1 MRELSII
8 VALLGEEEKVLEQV
22 GYLIKSLE
30 KIYTKYENK
39 IELIFIIEG
48 TTWINNPQIQMLDTI
63 FPTSKVIYKEEV
75 ENLPSKLFNIGIK
88 ESEGKYL
95 MFNYPG
101 CYNFI
106 RQLDCFFEEEEEEN
120 YEIYYFKNLKENSP
134 NLLFTGN
141 NEIELLYHERLYGLN
156 NYIYSKAAI
165 RKIGKFNESKIL
177 QKEFDIDFFIKVLE
191 NDLNI
196 ETLDYKIAA
205 KDFLDFPFKKIFKI
219 KKDIISRFLVRCQ
232 SMRDKN
238 FKEIEQTFCNDLKED
253 ELENIKKF
261 LSNDL
266 IIKKDIKYNEKYKIT
281 ILGGPWE
288 YHHNK
293 ICFFNYFDKLVGQ
306 GFCTYKFNL
315 DYLTEESDLL
325 SSDLVI
331 FTRIKSEKGKDLIDF
346 CNKKGIP
353 SIYMLDD
360 NWISIVEDYPEYG
373 KIFEKG
379 SNTYDNFMYILQNST
394 ITWVYN
400 DNLAEDLRKFSKKI
414 VKAKL
419 GVDIK
424 SIKENKKREKL
435 IIGFAGSMRYDDKAF
450 KALSMIKRDDIKIL
464 LFGVMNKK
472 QLKMFENT
480 EVIREEFLKYEK
492 YIEKMR
498 EIQPDL
504 LIAPLDYNRTNSSK
518 CYNKYLENSSMKAAT
533 IFSRVPPYIDVVKEN
548 LTGFYTQ
555 KETVEGW
562 YNTIEKVLNNR
573 DLLFKVKENSYKDVM
588 NNYSVDKLMEWFV
601 FTIRQIIKEGNLE

>member
-106 RQLDCFFEEEEEEN
+106 RQLDCFFEEEEEN

-196 ETLDYKIAA
+196 ETLDYKIEA

-266 IIKKDIKYNEKYKIT
+266 IIKKDIKYNEK
-281 ILGGPWE
+281 
-288 YHHNK
+288 
-293 ICFFNYFDKLVGQ
+293 
-306 GFCTYKFNL
+306 
-315 DYLTEESDLL
+315 
-325 SSDLVI
+325 
-331 FTRIKSEKGKDLIDF
+331 
-346 CNKKGIP
+346 
-353 SIYMLDD
+353 
-360 NWISIVEDYPEYG
+360 
-373 KIFEKG
+373 
-379 SNTYDNFMYILQNST
+379 
-394 ITWVYN
+394 
-400 DNLAEDLRKFSKKI
+400 
-414 VKAKL
+414 
-419 GVDIK
+419 
-424 SIKENKKREKL
+424 
-435 IIGFAGSMRYDDKAF
+435 
-450 KALSMIKRDDIKIL
+450 
-464 LFGVMNKK
+464 
-472 QLKMFENT
+472 
-480 EVIREEFLKYEK
+480 
-492 YIEKMR
+492 
-498 EIQPDL
+498 
-504 LIAPLDYNRTNSSK
+504 
-518 CYNKYLENSSMKAAT
+518 
-533 IFSRVPPYIDVVKEN
+533 
-548 LTGFYTQ
+548 
-555 KETVEGW
+555 
-562 YNTIEKVLNNR
+562 
-573 DLLFKVKENSYKDVM
+573 
-588 NNYSVDKLMEWFV
+588 
-601 FTIRQIIKEGNLE
+601 

>member
-106 RQLDCFFEEEEEEN
+106 RQLDCFFEEEEEN

-196 ETLDYKIAA
+196 ETLDCKIEA

-424 SIKENKKREKL
+424 PIKENKKREKL

-533 IFSRVPPYIDVVKEN
+533 IFSRVPPYTDVVKEN

>member
-1 MRELSII
+1 MKELSII
-8 VALLGEEEKVLEQV
+8 VALLGKEEKVLERL

-30 KIYTKYENK
+30 KIYIKYENK

-48 TTWINNPQIQMLDTI
+48 KTWINNPQIQMLDTI
-63 FPTSKVIYKEEV
+63 FPKSKVIYKEKT

-88 ESEGKYL
+88 ESKGKYL

-101 CYNFI
+101 CYNFV
-106 RQLDCFFEEEEEEN
+106 RQLDCFFEEEKN
-120 YEIYYFKNLKENSP
+120 SEIYYFKNLKKSNP

-141 NEIELLYHERLYGLN
+141 NEIEILYHERLYGLN
-156 NYIYSKAAI
+156 NYIYSKDI
-165 RKIGKFNESKIL
+165 IEKLGKFNESKIL

-191 NDLNI
+191 NNFNI
-196 ETLDYKIAA
+196 ETLDYKIES
-205 KDFLDFPFKKIFKI
+205 KDFLDYPFEKNFKI
-219 KKDIISRFLVRCQ
+219 KKDTINRFLVRCQ
-232 SMRDKN
+232 NMRDKN
-238 FKEIEQTFCNDLKED
+238 FKEIEQTFFNDLKED
-253 ELENIKKF
+253 ETESIKKF
-261 LSNDL
+261 LSDDL
-266 IIKKDIKYNEKYKIT
+266 IRKKDTKYNEKYKIT

-293 ICFFNYFDKLVGQ
+293 ICFFNYFDKLIGQ

-325 SSDLVI
+325 NSDLVI
-331 FTRIKSEKGKDLIDF
+331 FKRIKSGKGKDLIDF
-346 CNKKGIP
+346 CNRKKIP

-379 SNTYDNFMYILQNST
+379 SNLYDNFMYILQNST

-400 DNLAEDLRKFSKKI
+400 DNLARDLKVFSKKI
-414 VKAKL
+414 IKARLGIDVKP
-419 GVDIK
+419 IQK
-424 SIKENKKREKL
+424 SKKREKL

-450 KALSMIKRDDIKIL
+450 KALSMVKRNDIKIL
-464 LFGVMNKK
+464 LFGVMNEK
-472 QLKMFENT
+472 QLRMFENT

-518 CYNKYLENSSMKAAT
+518 CYNKYLENSSIKAAT
-533 IFSRVPPYIDVVKEN
+533 IFSRVPPYVDVVKEN

-555 KETVEGW
+555 EETTEGW
-562 YNTIEKVLNNR
+562 YSTIEKILNNR
-573 DLLFKVKENSYKDVM
+573 ELLFKVKENCYKDVM
-588 NNYSVDKLMEWFV
+588 ENYSVDKLMEWFT
-601 FTIRQIIKEGNLE
+601 FTIKQIIEEGNLK